1 MAAAPR
7 DLIDE
12 NLTEFFRG
20 PVSAILASVDPM
32 NVPDATR
39 VMGLAALSPR
49 RLRILISSN
58 ARTAHT
64 NAQPGGR
71 VAVLV
76 TDITNY
82 RSLQLK
88 GTVVTGA
95 HERTAGDMALVHH
108 HIDTFCEFSPIVGI
122 TPANAARF
130 FTVDVVAIVVD
141 VDDLYDQTPG
151 PGAGRSLVAGR

>member
-12 NLTEFFRG
+12 DLSEFFRG

-49 RLRILISSN
+49 LLRILVSHD

-64 NAQPGGR
+64 NAQPGAR

-82 RSLQLK
+82 RSIQLK
-88 GTVVTGA
+88 GTVTTGM

-108 HIDTFCEFSPIVGI
+108 HIDTFCDSSPKVGI
-122 TPANAARF
+122 TPANAALF
-130 FTVDVVAIVVD
+130 FTVDVVAIVLE

-151 PGAGRSLVAGR
+151 PGAGRRIVASR